1 MKTYIKFL
9 INLFN
14 ISLLKIFIIF
24 FIIILITNILEQIE
38 FFKNIDLSFFYLFF
52 LSLLNTPSVLFEILP
67 FIFLL
72 GTQVFFIHLI
82 DKNELQVFK
91 YSGLNNIKIIKILGL
106 YSFILGIIM
115 VIFFYNGSS
124 ILKNSYL
131 LIKNNYS
138 DDNKYLAVITENG
151 LWIKDEINDNI
162 NESRRID
169 ISNVFSSNRLSLGNS
184 FESGESITLGLNFK
198 KEKVNVDNK
207 IDKIEEYIDFK
218 LASVFRLDEEKN
230 IPTSSTLNKKNSN
243 IFGEF
248 NFKPTRNISLGYNFS
263 LTDDLNTFEY
273 NSLITKIEFGNF
285 ITQFD
290 YLEERGAVGSTNI
303 IENTTK
309 YNFDNQNSI
318 SFNTRRNRK
327 LDLTEY
333 YDLVYEYKND
343 CLVAGVKYKKNYY
356 NDADIKPVEELFF
369 SITIVPLGTFSP
381 DKMALK

>member
-14 ISLLKIFIIF
+14 ISLLKIFITF

-106 YSFILGIIM
+106 YSFILGIIL

-162 NESRRID
+162 NIINARQVNNEFLLNVSITKFNKNFDLVEVLQSERVD
-169 ISNVFSSNRLSLGNS
+169 ITSKKWKIFNPITLKGNS
-184 FESGESITLGLNFK
+184 QNNLNELILHSNFDLQKINSLFSNLSSLSIIDLITLRKSYMSLNYSVTDINSHLLKIVSYPVYLTLITIFSAIIMFNIGYQKNTFYKITLGIFLSVIIYYINNFLSVLGTN
-198 KEKVNVDNK
+198 EK
-207 IDKIEEYIDFK
+207 
-218 LASVFRLDEEKN
+218 
-230 IPTSSTLNKKNSN
+230 IPVTLS
-243 IFGEF
+243 IFL
-248 NFKPTRNISLGYNFS
+248 P
-263 LTDDLNTFEY
+263 
-273 NSLITKIEFGNF
+273 LIILSIINF
-285 ITQFD
+285 I
-290 YLEERGAVGSTNI
+290 SI
-303 IENTTK
+303 I
-309 YNFDNQNSI
+309 
-318 SFNTRRNRK
+318 K
-327 LDLTEY
+327 LNE
-333 YDLVYEYKND
+333 K
-343 CLVAGVKYKKNYY
+343 
-356 NDADIKPVEELFF
+356 
-369 SITIVPLGTFSP
+369 
-381 DKMALK
+381 

>member
-14 ISLLKIFIIF
+14 ISLLKIFITF

-106 YSFILGIIM
+106 YSFILGIII

-131 LIKNNYS
+131 LIKNTYS

-162 NESRRID
+162 NIINARKVSNEFLLNVSITKFNKDFDLIEVLQSEKVD
-169 ISNVFSSNRLSLGNS
+169 ITSKKWKILNPVTLKGNS
-184 FESGESITLGLNFK
+184 QSTLDQLILHSNFDLQKINSLFSNLSSLSIIDLITLRKSYMSLNYSVTDINSHLLKIVSYPVYLTLITIFSAIIMFNIGYQKNTFYKITLGIFLSVIIYYINNFLSVLGTN
-198 KEKVNVDNK
+198 EK
-207 IDKIEEYIDFK
+207 
-218 LASVFRLDEEKN
+218 
-230 IPTSSTLNKKNSN
+230 IPVTLS
-243 IFGEF
+243 IFL
-248 NFKPTRNISLGYNFS
+248 P
-263 LTDDLNTFEY
+263 
-273 NSLITKIEFGNF
+273 LIILSIINF
-285 ITQFD
+285 I
-290 YLEERGAVGSTNI
+290 SI
-303 IENTTK
+303 I
-309 YNFDNQNSI
+309 
-318 SFNTRRNRK
+318 K
-327 LDLTEY
+327 LNE
-333 YDLVYEYKND
+333 K
-343 CLVAGVKYKKNYY
+343 
-356 NDADIKPVEELFF
+356 
-369 SITIVPLGTFSP
+369 
-381 DKMALK
+381 

>member
-14 ISLLKIFIIF
+14 ISLLKIFITF

-138 DDNKYLAVITENG
+138 GDNKYLAVITENG

-162 NESRRID
+162 NIINARQVNNEFLLNVSITKFNKDFDLVEVLQSERVD
-169 ISNVFSSNRLSLGNS
+169 ITSKKWKIFNPITLKGNS
-184 FESGESITLGLNFK
+184 QSTLNELILHSNFDLQKINSLFSNLSSLSIIDLITLRKSYMSLNYSVTDINSHLLKIVSYPVYLTLITIFSAIIMFNIGYQKNTFFKITLGIFLSVVIYYINNFLSVLGTN
-198 KEKVNVDNK
+198 EK
-207 IDKIEEYIDFK
+207 
-218 LASVFRLDEEKN
+218 
-230 IPTSSTLNKKNSN
+230 IPVTLS
-243 IFGEF
+243 IFL
-248 NFKPTRNISLGYNFS
+248 P
-263 LTDDLNTFEY
+263 
-273 NSLITKIEFGNF
+273 LIILSIINF
-285 ITQFD
+285 I
-290 YLEERGAVGSTNI
+290 SI
-303 IENTTK
+303 I
-309 YNFDNQNSI
+309 
-318 SFNTRRNRK
+318 K
-327 LDLTEY
+327 LNE
-333 YDLVYEYKND
+333 K
-343 CLVAGVKYKKNYY
+343 
-356 NDADIKPVEELFF
+356 
-369 SITIVPLGTFSP
+369 
-381 DKMALK
+381 

>member
-162 NESRRID
+162 NIINARQVNNEFLLNVSITKFNKDFDLVEVLQSEKVD
-169 ISNVFSSNRLSLGNS
+169 ITSKKWKIFNPITLKGNS
-184 FESGESITLGLNFK
+184 QNTLNELILHSNFDLQKINSLFSNLSSLSIIDLITLRKSYMSLNYSVTDINSHLLKIVSYPVYLTLITIFSAIIMFNIGYQKNTFYKITLGIFLSVIIYYINNFLSVLGTN
-198 KEKVNVDNK
+198 EK
-207 IDKIEEYIDFK
+207 
-218 LASVFRLDEEKN
+218 
-230 IPTSSTLNKKNSN
+230 IPVTLS
-243 IFGEF
+243 IFL
-248 NFKPTRNISLGYNFS
+248 P
-263 LTDDLNTFEY
+263 
-273 NSLITKIEFGNF
+273 LIILSIINF
-285 ITQFD
+285 I
-290 YLEERGAVGSTNI
+290 SI
-303 IENTTK
+303 I
-309 YNFDNQNSI
+309 
-318 SFNTRRNRK
+318 K
-327 LDLTEY
+327 LNE
-333 YDLVYEYKND
+333 K
-343 CLVAGVKYKKNYY
+343 
-356 NDADIKPVEELFF
+356 
-369 SITIVPLGTFSP
+369 
-381 DKMALK
+381 